1 MFIEGEGESIEEI
14 EDRESDEYKTRLFL
28 FDFLVF
34 VCSITT
40 ESSLQ
45 EDILETEDKSCVGK
59 WKILSYSKLVRM
71 EVAVDAEFWLSLIR
85 RKLAITG
92 EDRVFSLFSEQKL
105 DEDDEEFWVGK

>member
-45 EDILETEDKSCVGK
+45 EDILEFEVKSCK
-59 WKILSYSKLVRM
+59 WKILSYSKLDGM
-71 EVAVDAEFWLSLIR
+71 EIAVDAELWLCFIR
-85 RKLAITG
+85 CKLAITG
-92 EDRVFSLFSEQKL
+92 EDRVFSSFSEQKL
-105 DEDDEEFWVGK
+105 DEDDEEWVGK